1 MDVQKAT
8 ARHAVAFF
16 APNLCISVDKRDLY
30 RLLVDITTSLWYNG
44 LVVIATIIFF

>member
-8 ARHAVAFF
+8 AYLAVAFF
-16 APNLCISVDKRDLY
+16 APNLRISVDKRDLY